1 MNIRKLNEIREVRN
15 LSCVSIAEQS
25 GVPYRTVSKLFSGE
39 NQNPT
44 WETITAIT
52 RVLNCSLDELLNTH
66 PREIFSS
73 EEIKRILLTQPQKL
87 SLNEFYL
94 AAQTCEPGTDPFNE
108 IFETAVRM
116 YPDDEV
122 ANLNAANSAMQKG
135 DLKSAGRYLQK
146 AGESPE
152 ALYAR
157 GEYAM
162 LTEEYETAAVY
173 WGLNSKLRIAP
184 YLSF

>member
-66 PREIFSS
+66 PSEIFSS
-73 EEIKRILLTQPQKL
+73 EEIKRIRKFRSL
-87 SLNEFYL
+87 S
-94 AAQTCEPGTDPFNE
+94 AHGK
-108 IFETAVRM
+108 RM
-116 YPDDEV
+116 VDIVLD
-122 ANLNAANSAMQKG
+122 
-135 DLKSAGRYLQK
+135 
-146 AGESPE
+146 
-152 ALYAR
+152 
-157 GEYAM
+157 
-162 LTEEYETAAVY
+162 EEYHRFLEQMYREEKINAFNLVDDIRQLSYRADRQGVPLCARTEKRFFRITGKTACR
-173 WGLNSKLRIAP
+173 SIFCPQCIDKMPR
-184 YLSF
+184 SD

>member
-66 PREIFSS
+66 PSEIFSS
-73 EEIKRILLTQPQKL
+73 EEIKSIRKFRSL
-87 SLNEFYL
+87 S
-94 AAQTCEPGTDPFNE
+94 AHGK
-108 IFETAVRM
+108 RM
-116 YPDDEV
+116 VDIVLD
-122 ANLNAANSAMQKG
+122 
-135 DLKSAGRYLQK
+135 
-146 AGESPE
+146 
-152 ALYAR
+152 
-157 GEYAM
+157 
-162 LTEEYETAAVY
+162 EEYHRFLEQMYREEKINAFNLVDDIRQLSY
-173 WGLNSKLRIAP
+173 EQIAKASR
-184 YLSF
+184 YVRALKNGFSE

>member
-66 PREIFSS
+66 PSEIFSS
-73 EEIKRILLTQPQKL
+73 EEIKRIRNFRSL
-87 SLNEFYL
+87 S
-94 AAQTCEPGTDPFNE
+94 AHGK
-108 IFETAVRM
+108 RM
-116 YPDDEV
+116 VDIVLD
-122 ANLNAANSAMQKG
+122 
-135 DLKSAGRYLQK
+135 
-146 AGESPE
+146 
-152 ALYAR
+152 
-157 GEYAM
+157 
-162 LTEEYETAAVY
+162 EEYHRFLEQMYREEKINAFNLVDDIRQLSY
-173 WGLNSKLRIAP
+173 EQIAKASR
-184 YLSF
+184 YVRALKNGFSE

>member
-66 PREIFSS
+66 PSEIFSS
-73 EEIKRILLTQPQKL
+73 EEIKRTRKFRSL
-87 SLNEFYL
+87 S
-94 AAQTCEPGTDPFNE
+94 AHGK
-108 IFETAVRM
+108 RM
-116 YPDDEV
+116 VDIVLD
-122 ANLNAANSAMQKG
+122 
-135 DLKSAGRYLQK
+135 
-146 AGESPE
+146 
-152 ALYAR
+152 
-157 GEYAM
+157 
-162 LTEEYETAAVY
+162 EEYHRFLEQMYREEKINAFNLVDDIRQLSY
-173 WGLNSKLRIAP
+173 EQIAKASR
-184 YLSF
+184 YVRALKNGFSE

>member
-66 PREIFSS
+66 PSEIFSS
-73 EEIKRILLTQPQKL
+73 KEIKRIRKFRSL
-87 SLNEFYL
+87 S
-94 AAQTCEPGTDPFNE
+94 AHGK
-108 IFETAVRM
+108 RM
-116 YPDDEV
+116 VDIVLD
-122 ANLNAANSAMQKG
+122 
-135 DLKSAGRYLQK
+135 
-146 AGESPE
+146 
-152 ALYAR
+152 
-157 GEYAM
+157 
-162 LTEEYETAAVY
+162 EEYHRFLEQMYREEKINAFNLVDDIRQLSY
-173 WGLNSKLRIAP
+173 EQIAKASR
-184 YLSF
+184 YVRALKNGFSE

>member
-66 PREIFSS
+66 PSEIFSS
-73 EEIKRILLTQPQKL
+73 EEIKRIRKFRSL
-87 SLNEFYL
+87 SAHGKRMVDIVLDEEYHRF
-94 AAQTCEPGTDPFNE
+94 
-108 IFETAVRM
+108 TARKKSM
-116 YPDDEV
+116 RLIWWMTS
-122 ANLNAANSAMQKG
+122 ASSAM
-135 DLKSAGRYLQK
+135 SR
-146 AGESPE
+146 SP
-152 ALYAR
+152 R
-157 GEYAM
+157 RPAM
-162 LTEEYETAAVY
+162 CAH
-173 WGLNSKLRIAP
+173 
-184 YLSF
+184 

>member
-66 PREIFSS
+66 PSEIFSS
-73 EEIKRILLTQPQKL
+73 EEIKHIRKFRSL
-87 SLNEFYL
+87 S
-94 AAQTCEPGTDPFNE
+94 AHGK
-108 IFETAVRM
+108 RM
-116 YPDDEV
+116 VDIVLD
-122 ANLNAANSAMQKG
+122 
-135 DLKSAGRYLQK
+135 
-146 AGESPE
+146 
-152 ALYAR
+152 
-157 GEYAM
+157 
-162 LTEEYETAAVY
+162 EEYHRFLEQMYREEKINAFNLVDDIRQLSY
-173 WGLNSKLRIAP
+173 EQIAKASR
-184 YLSF
+184 YVRALKNGFSE

>member
-66 PREIFSS
+66 PSEIFSS
-73 EEIKRILLTQPQKL
+73 EEIKRIRKFCSL
-87 SLNEFYL
+87 S
-94 AAQTCEPGTDPFNE
+94 AHGK
-108 IFETAVRM
+108 RM
-116 YPDDEV
+116 VDIVLD
-122 ANLNAANSAMQKG
+122 
-135 DLKSAGRYLQK
+135 
-146 AGESPE
+146 
-152 ALYAR
+152 
-157 GEYAM
+157 
-162 LTEEYETAAVY
+162 EEYHRFLEQMYREEKINAFNLVDDIRQLSY
-173 WGLNSKLRIAP
+173 EQIAKASR
-184 YLSF
+184 YVRALKNGFSE

>member
-66 PREIFSS
+66 PSEIFSS
-73 EEIKRILLTQPQKL
+73 EEIKRIRQFRSL
-87 SLNEFYL
+87 S
-94 AAQTCEPGTDPFNE
+94 AHGK
-108 IFETAVRM
+108 RM
-116 YPDDEV
+116 VDIVLD
-122 ANLNAANSAMQKG
+122 
-135 DLKSAGRYLQK
+135 
-146 AGESPE
+146 
-152 ALYAR
+152 
-157 GEYAM
+157 
-162 LTEEYETAAVY
+162 EEYHRFLEQMYREEKINAFNLVDDIRQLSY
-173 WGLNSKLRIAP
+173 EQIAKASR
-184 YLSF
+184 YVRALKNGFSE

>member
-66 PREIFSS
+66 PSEIFRS
-73 EEIKRILLTQPQKL
+73 EEIKRIRKFRSL
-87 SLNEFYL
+87 SAHGKRMVDIVLENTTVFWSR
-94 AAQTCEPGTDPFNE
+94 C
-108 IFETAVRM
+108 TARKKSM
-116 YPDDEV
+116 RLIWWMTS
-122 ANLNAANSAMQKG
+122 ASSAM
-135 DLKSAGRYLQK
+135 SR
-146 AGESPE
+146 SP
-152 ALYAR
+152 R
-157 GEYAM
+157 RPAM
-162 LTEEYETAAVY
+162 CAH
-173 WGLNSKLRIAP
+173 
-184 YLSF
+184 

>member
-66 PREIFSS
+66 PSEIFSS
-73 EEIKRILLTQPQKL
+73 EEIKRIRKFRSL
-87 SLNEFYL
+87 S
-94 AAQTCEPGTDPFNE
+94 AHGK
-108 IFETAVRM
+108 RM
-116 YPDDEV
+116 VDIVLD
-122 ANLNAANSAMQKG
+122 
-135 DLKSAGRYLQK
+135 
-146 AGESPE
+146 
-152 ALYAR
+152 
-157 GEYAM
+157 
-162 LTEEYETAAVY
+162 EEYHRFLEQMYREEKFNAFNLVDDIRQLSY
-173 WGLNSKLRIAP
+173 EQIAKASR
-184 YLSF
+184 YVRALKNGFSE

>member
-66 PREIFSS
+66 PSEIFSS
-73 EEIKRILLTQPQKL
+73 EEIKRIRKFRSL
-87 SLNEFYL
+87 S
-94 AAQTCEPGTDPFNE
+94 AHGK
-108 IFETAVRM
+108 RM
-116 YPDDEV
+116 VDIVLDEEYHRFLEQMYREEKSMRLIWWMTS
-122 ANLNAANSAMQKG
+122 ASSAMSRSPRRPAMCA
-135 DLKSAGRYLQK
+135 LKNGFQNNRQTACRSFL
-146 AGESPE
+146 P
-152 ALYAR
+152 
-157 GEYAM
+157 AM
-162 LTEEYETAAVY
+162 H
-173 WGLNSKLRIAP
+173 
-184 YLSF
+184 

>member
-66 PREIFSS
+66 PSEIFSS
-73 EEIKRILLTQPQKL
+73 EEIKRIRKFRSL
-87 SLNEFYL
+87 SAHGKRMVDIVLEEKIN
-94 AAQTCEPGTDPFNE
+94 AFNLVDDIRQLSHE
-108 IFETAVRM
+108 QIAKASRYVR
-116 YPDDEV
+116 
-122 ANLNAANSAMQKG
+122 A
-135 DLKSAGRYLQK
+135 LKNGFS
-146 AGESPE
+146 E
-152 ALYAR
+152 
-157 GEYAM
+157 
-162 LTEEYETAAVY
+162 
-173 WGLNSKLRIAP
+173 
-184 YLSF
+184 

>member
-66 PREIFSS
+66 PSEIFSS
-73 EEIKRILLTQPQKL
+73 EEIKCIRKFRSL
-87 SLNEFYL
+87 S
-94 AAQTCEPGTDPFNE
+94 AHGK
-108 IFETAVRM
+108 RM
-116 YPDDEV
+116 VDIVLD
-122 ANLNAANSAMQKG
+122 
-135 DLKSAGRYLQK
+135 
-146 AGESPE
+146 
-152 ALYAR
+152 
-157 GEYAM
+157 
-162 LTEEYETAAVY
+162 EEYHRFLEQMYREEKINAFNLVDDIRQLSY
-173 WGLNSKLRIAP
+173 EQIAKASR
-184 YLSF
+184 YVRALKNGFSE

>member
-66 PREIFSS
+66 PSEIFSS
-73 EEIKRILLTQPQKL
+73 EEIKRIRKFRLLSAHGK
-87 SLNEFYL
+87 
-94 AAQTCEPGTDPFNE
+94 
-108 IFETAVRM
+108 RM
-116 YPDDEV
+116 VDIVLD
-122 ANLNAANSAMQKG
+122 
-135 DLKSAGRYLQK
+135 
-146 AGESPE
+146 
-152 ALYAR
+152 
-157 GEYAM
+157 
-162 LTEEYETAAVY
+162 EEYHRFLEQMYREEKINAFNLVDDIRQLSY
-173 WGLNSKLRIAP
+173 EQIAKASR
-184 YLSF
+184 YVRALKNGFSE

>member
-66 PREIFSS
+66 PSEIFSS
-73 EEIKRILLTQPQKL
+73 EEIKRIRKFRSL
-87 SLNEFYL
+87 S
-94 AAQTCEPGTDPFNE
+94 AHGK
-108 IFETAVRM
+108 RM
-116 YPDDEV
+116 VDIVLD
-122 ANLNAANSAMQKG
+122 
-135 DLKSAGRYLQK
+135 
-146 AGESPE
+146 
-152 ALYAR
+152 
-157 GEYAM
+157 
-162 LTEEYETAAVY
+162 EEYHRFLEQMYREEKINAFNL
-173 WGLNSKLRIAP
+173 GNL
-184 YLSF
+184 

>member
-66 PREIFSS
+66 PSEIFSS
-73 EEIKRILLTQPQKL
+73 EEIKRIRKFRSLSAHGKRMVDIVLTK
-87 SLNEFYL
+87 NTTVF
-94 AAQTCEPGTDPFNE
+94 
-108 IFETAVRM
+108 
-116 YPDDEV
+116 
-122 ANLNAANSAMQKG
+122 
-135 DLKSAGRYLQK
+135 
-146 AGESPE
+146 
-152 ALYAR
+152 
-157 GEYAM
+157 
-162 LTEEYETAAVY
+162 
-173 WGLNSKLRIAP
+173 
-184 YLSF
+184 

>member
-66 PREIFSS
+66 PRISYTIRTFSDP
-73 EEIKRILLTQPQKL
+73 EEIKRIRKFRSL
-87 SLNEFYL
+87 S
-94 AAQTCEPGTDPFNE
+94 AHGK
-108 IFETAVRM
+108 RM
-116 YPDDEV
+116 VDIVLD
-122 ANLNAANSAMQKG
+122 
-135 DLKSAGRYLQK
+135 
-146 AGESPE
+146 
-152 ALYAR
+152 
-157 GEYAM
+157 
-162 LTEEYETAAVY
+162 EEYHRFLEQMYREEKINAFNLVDDIRQLSY
-173 WGLNSKLRIAP
+173 EQIAKASR
-184 YLSF
+184 YVRALKNGFSE

>member
-66 PREIFSS
+66 PSEIFSS
-73 EEIKRILLTQPQKL
+73 EEIKLIRKFRSL
-87 SLNEFYL
+87 S
-94 AAQTCEPGTDPFNE
+94 AHGK
-108 IFETAVRM
+108 RM
-116 YPDDEV
+116 VDIVLD
-122 ANLNAANSAMQKG
+122 
-135 DLKSAGRYLQK
+135 
-146 AGESPE
+146 
-152 ALYAR
+152 
-157 GEYAM
+157 
-162 LTEEYETAAVY
+162 EEYHRFLEQMYREEKINAFNLVDDIRQ
-173 WGLNSKLRIAP
+173 LSHEQIAKASR
-184 YLSF
+184 YVRALKNGFSE

>member
-66 PREIFSS
+66 PSEIFSS
-73 EEIKRILLTQPQKL
+73 EEIKPIRKFRSL
-87 SLNEFYL
+87 S
-94 AAQTCEPGTDPFNE
+94 AHGK
-108 IFETAVRM
+108 RM
-116 YPDDEV
+116 VDIVLD
-122 ANLNAANSAMQKG
+122 
-135 DLKSAGRYLQK
+135 
-146 AGESPE
+146 
-152 ALYAR
+152 
-157 GEYAM
+157 
-162 LTEEYETAAVY
+162 EEYHRFLEQMYREEKINAFNLVDDIRQLSY
-173 WGLNSKLRIAP
+173 EQIAKASR
-184 YLSF
+184 YVRALKNGFSE